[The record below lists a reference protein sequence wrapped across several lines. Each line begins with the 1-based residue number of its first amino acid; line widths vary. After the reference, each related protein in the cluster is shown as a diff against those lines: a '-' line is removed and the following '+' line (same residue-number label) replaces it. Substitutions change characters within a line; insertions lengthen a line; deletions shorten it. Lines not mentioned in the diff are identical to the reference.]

1 MRLLPEKY
9 TDIEKSLPLTVSLT
23 KPVFAF
29 YTSPIT
35 KQVKTVKVPE
45 GTAFSISAIPNKVFA
60 QGEEPTVNSDLIV
73 LRGITTGKAG
83 RVFGQFKYSD
93 IAKNAVI
100 TTLPFEKTK
109 RANKSLL
116 IFGLPRQLFFV
127 ALGGLMVLGGVY
139 YLKKN
144 K

>member
-1 MRLLPEKY
+1 MRRLPEKY

-35 KQVKTVKVPE
+35 KQVKRVKVPAE
-45 GTAFSISAIPNKVFA
+45 TVFSISAVPNKVFA
-60 QGEEPTVNSDLIV
+60 EGEEPTVNSDLIV

-83 RVFGQFKYSD
+83 RVFGQFNYSD

-109 RANKSLL
+109 RGNKSLL
-116 IFGLPRQLFFV
+116 IFGFPRQLFFV
-127 ALGGLMVLGGVY
+127 GLGGLMVLGGVY
-139 YLKKN
+139 FLKKN